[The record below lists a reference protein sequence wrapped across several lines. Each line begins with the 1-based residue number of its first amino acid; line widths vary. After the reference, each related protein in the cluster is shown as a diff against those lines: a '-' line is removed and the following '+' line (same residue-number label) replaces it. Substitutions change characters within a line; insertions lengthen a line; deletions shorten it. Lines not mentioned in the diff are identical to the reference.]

1 MKPFLKRVEDG
12 PVLIADG
19 AMGSFLMERGLN
31 PGEPPESFNLT
42 RPEVLREV
50 ATLYLDAGAEV
61 VQTNTFGG
69 SALKLAA
76 YELEDQTEK
85 INRAAVLAVRQAVA
99 NRAYVSGSC
108 GPSGRMLKP
117 YGDVEPADVRASFRR
132 QIGALV
138 DAGIDVLCIETMID
152 LAEATLA
159 IEAAREVSA
168 DLPIMAT
175 MTFDATPRG
184 FYTIMGNDVASA
196 ASDLV
201 AAGANLVGSNCG
213 NGIEVM
219 IEIARA
225 FRACTE
231 SPLLFQPN
239 AGLPEM
245 VDGQVTYNE
254 TPEFMAEKA
263 RELAALGV
271 QVIGGCCG
279 TTPAHTRALL
289 AALTGG

>member
-1 MKPFLKRVEDG
+1 MEAFLKRVQAG

-19 AMGSFLMERGLN
+19 AMGSLLMERGLK

-50 ATLYLDAGAEV
+50 ATLYLEAGAEV
-61 VQTNTFGG
+61 IQTNTFGG

-76 YELEDQTEK
+76 YGLDDRTEE
-85 INRAAVLAVRQAVA
+85 INRAAVLAVREVVA
-99 NRAYVSGSC
+99 DRAYVSGSC

-117 YGDVEPADVRASFRR
+117 YGDAEPADVRESFRR

-138 DAGIDVLCIETMID
+138 EAGVDVLCIETMID
-152 LAEATLA
+152 LAEAQLA
-159 IEAAREVSA
+159 IEAARSVSP
-168 DLPIMAT
+168 DIPTMAT

-184 FYTIMGNDVASA
+184 FYTIMGNDVTSA
-196 ASDLV
+196 ATGLA

-213 NGIEVM
+213 NGIEAM

-225 FRACTE
+225 FRAST
-231 SPLLFQPN
+231 SGPLLIQPN

-245 VDGQVTYNE
+245 VAGRVVYNE

-263 RELAALGV
+263 LELATLGV
-271 QVIGGCCG
+271 EVIGGCCG
-279 TTPAHTRALL
+279 TTPEHTRALRK
-289 AALTGG
+289 ALRE